1 MAAVNQHHLRL
12 AKSLDPR
19 LLRFFTKFPPPQIAP
34 DLYQQPPAEQITTA
48 PLTSPSDPNASTTE
62 TTSDPPS
69 PYESQL
75 TNANGK
81 KLHPFLPFRNPST
94 GNWHAPTY
102 SLRRQ
107 SILFKLAQKHN
118 VLPLMPL
125 CPKHPEVKALRRE
138 EGLKMKGTGVGQRVK
153 GHKWERTLRGR
164 LEERRRAMEAM
175 PGMIREWKRLGH
187 GRGWKKW
194 PSGRSKS

>member
-1 MAAVNQHHLRL
+1 M
-12 AKSLDPR
+12 
-19 LLRFFTKFPPPQIAP
+19 
-34 DLYQQPPAEQITTA
+34 
-48 PLTSPSDPNASTTE
+48 TSPSDPNAEATE
-62 TTSDPPS
+62 TVSDPPTAS
-69 PYESQL
+69 NLQP

-81 KLHPFLPFRNPST
+81 KLHPFLPFRNPTT
-94 GNWHAPTY
+94 GNWHGPAY

-107 SILFKLAQKHN
+107 SILFKLAQKHD

-138 EGLKMKGTGVGQRVK
+138 EGLKLKGTGVGQRVK

-164 LEERRRAMEAM
+164 LEERRRAMEQM
-175 PGMIREWKRLGH
+175 PAMIREWKRLGH

-194 PSGRSKS
+194 PR

>member
-1 MAAVNQHHLRL
+1 MASLNQHHLHL

-34 DLYQQPPAEQITTA
+34 ALHQQAAPAPATEPVTTA
-48 PLTSPSDPNASTTE
+48 PLTSPSDPNAEATE
-62 TTSDPPS
+62 TVSDPPTAS
-69 PYESQL
+69 NLQP

-81 KLHPFLPFRNPST
+81 KLHPFLPFRNPTT
-94 GNWHAPTY
+94 GNWHGPAY

-107 SILFKLAQKHN
+107 SILFKLAQKHD

-138 EGLKMKGTGVGQRVK
+138 EGLKLKGTGVGQRVK

-164 LEERRRAMEAM
+164 LEERRRAMEQM
-175 PGMIREWKRLGH
+175 PAMIREWKRLGH

-194 PSGRSKS
+194 PR

>member
-1 MAAVNQHHLRL
+1 MAAINHRHLQL

-34 DLYQQPPAEQITTA
+34 ALFQSQQSADEPITTA
-48 PLTSPSDPNASTTE
+48 PVTSPTDANAEMVESTPE
-62 TTSDPPS
+62 TPASIHTHPTDS
-69 PYESQL
+69 
-75 TNANGK
+75 NGK

-94 GNWHAPTY
+94 GNWHGPTY

-107 SILFKLAQKHN
+107 SILFKLAAKHS
-118 VLPLMPL
+118 VLPLMPYG
-125 CPKHPEVKALRRE
+125 PKHPEVKQARRE

-153 GHKWERTLRGR
+153 GKKWERTLRGR
-164 LEERRRAMEAM
+164 LEERRRAMEGM
-175 PGMIREWKRLGH
+175 PQMIREWKRLGH

-194 PSGRSKS
+194 PK

>member
-1 MAAVNQHHLRL
+1 MAAINQHHLRL

-48 PLTSPSDPNASTTE
+48 PLTSPSDPNANDTE
-62 TTSDPPS
+62 TTSAPPS
-69 PYESQL
+69 PNSTELS
-75 TNANGK
+75 NSNGK

-107 SILFKLAQKHN
+107 SELFKLAQKHD

-138 EGLKMKGTGVGQRVK
+138 EGLKMKGTGVGQT
-153 GHKWERTLRGR
+153 G
-164 LEERRRAMEAM
+164 
-175 PGMIREWKRLGH
+175 
-187 GRGWKKW
+187 
-194 PSGRSKS
+194 